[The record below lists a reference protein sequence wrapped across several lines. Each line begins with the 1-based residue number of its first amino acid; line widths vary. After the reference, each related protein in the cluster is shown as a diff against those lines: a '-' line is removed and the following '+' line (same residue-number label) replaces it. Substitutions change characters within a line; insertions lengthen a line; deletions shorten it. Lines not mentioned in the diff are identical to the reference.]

1 MIDSH
6 YVLVPISLPQ
16 LRIGLVTQHVLEKLF
31 TSISIVNEIKKKLCS
46 SLM

>member
-6 YVLVPISLPQ
+6 YVLMPISLSQ
-16 LRIGLVTQHVLEKLF
+16 LQIGLVTKHGLEKLF
-31 TSISIVNEIKKKLCS
+31 TSISIVNEILKKLCS

>member
-6 YVLVPISLPQ
+6 YVLMPISLSQ
-16 LRIGLVTQHVLEKLF
+16 LWIGLVTQHVLEKLF

>member
-6 YVLVPISLPQ
+6 YVLMPISLSQ
-16 LRIGLVTQHVLEKLF
+16 LQIGLVTQHVLEKLF